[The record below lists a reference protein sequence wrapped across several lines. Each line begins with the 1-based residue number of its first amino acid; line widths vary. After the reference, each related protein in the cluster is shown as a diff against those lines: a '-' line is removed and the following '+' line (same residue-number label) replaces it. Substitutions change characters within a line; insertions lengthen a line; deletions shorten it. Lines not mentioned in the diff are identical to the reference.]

1 MLKHDLKSLVKDRA
15 PTKYPKSVVT
25 VLREILHFTFVPD
38 WRTSDAELCYSR
50 AMAISKWAFHTNLQW
65 ATVDKAI
72 KILMKDGVIKMNP
85 HAEGSYAV
93 VPSALQVLESKFRH
107 AGAKQLEKKILN
119 AVRMMISRKLEKV
132 TCERKLFEDSI
143 RQASP
148 ERHAKQNTLGRF
160 DWDTLPA

>member
-1 MLKHDLKSLVKDRA
+1 
-15 PTKYPKSVVT
+15 
-25 VLREILHFTFVPD
+25 
-38 WRTSDAELCYSR
+38 
-50 AMAISKWAFHTNLQW
+50 MAISKWAFHTNLQW